1 MKTVKTIFL
10 ASSSPR
16 RRKLLNQIA
25 GNFNLHVKVLKP
37 NPKINMDELE
47 TPYSNEMPQKYV
59 ARIALKQAITTTENM
74 IEMGRKY
81 LPILAA
87 DTTVSF
93 KDKILAKP
101 KSKKQAT
108 KMLKMLSNNSH
119 KVFTSVVLIHHFKED
134 NRQTK
139 LEFDQITQC
148 STVWFGNLSENWLN
162 NYIESGEPMDK
173 SGGYGIQ
180 GKAQEVI
187 KKLNGSYSGVMGL
200 PLFETSEML
209 QNLDL

>member
-1 MKTVKTIFL
+1 M
-10 ASSSPR
+10 
-16 RRKLLNQIA
+16 
-25 GNFNLHVKVLKP
+25 
-37 NPKINMDELE
+37 
-47 TPYSNEMPQKYV
+47 
-59 ARIALKQAITTTENM
+59 
-74 IEMGRKY
+74 
-81 LPILAA
+81 
-87 DTTVSF
+87 
-93 KDKILAKP
+93 
-101 KSKKQAT
+101 
-108 KMLKMLSNNSH
+108 
-119 KVFTSVVLIHHFKED
+119 LIHHFKED
-134 NRQTK
+134 SRQIK
-139 LEFDQITQC
+139 LEFDQITRC